1 MPRWWTHLAPAVAAL
16 ALAPAVASADP
27 LRFVPKDAGLVVVVE
42 SPRKLA
48 EAVRDLDAYKSAQS
62 LPAVREFLDSTT
74 ARRFFQFVR
83 YYERELGVKWPEL
96 LDKVAGGGVAVG
108 TQVGMDPAP
117 ALLVAQGADEAVSAE
132 FFKLAVAALEQE
144 TARQSAGGEA
154 PAAKVRRAVR
164 NGVETVH
171 LGDGFHAA
179 RVGGVLYVANK
190 EAALNAGLDL
200 KPGES
205 VADRP
210 GPRAARDL
218 IGGDPL
224 AWAWLDFAKVKEG
237 KQAKDFFAAT
247 RKDLFQTLVFGSS
260 ADAFRRADFVA
271 AGLYRTAD
279 GFAATLRLPAK
290 RADLHADLALHA
302 PPPDQP
308 GSLPLLEPKGVIY
321 SQSFYLDLG
330 ALWRKRKTLVNEQQL
345 KDIEEG
351 EKQVSK
357 FIPGPSVGKLLEMSG
372 PYHRLVAVQRDEKP
386 YPVTPDQ
393 AVPPFALVSSMRD
406 PQFGKSAASAIRAGA
421 MVASFQ
427 TGLTMSEEKS
437 DDVTITVYRFPE
449 KKPFPGGDPG
459 NVRFNFVPCFAVV
472 GDFLVVSS
480 SPALVKDLIPELK
493 KTPDPAK
500 CSPAVWRAKTYA
512 AGIAQTIRDNPEP
525 VVTNAILSEGVGLD
539 EAKKQ
544 VEALADWVATLG
556 AAGLSIDHGAD
567 AYEIKLEWKTKRD

>member
-1 MPRWWTHLAPAVAAL
+1 N
-16 ALAPAVASADP
+16 
-27 LRFVPKDAGLVVVVE
+27 
-42 SPRKLA
+42 PRKLA
-48 EAVRDLDAYKSAQS
+48 EAVRDLDAYRSAQS

-74 ARRFFQFVR
+74 ARRFFQFVS
-83 YYERELGVKWPEL
+83 YYERELGAKWPEI
-96 LDKVAGGGVAVG
+96 LDQIAGGGIALG

-117 ALLVAQGADEAVSAE
+117 VLLVAQGTDEAASAE
-132 FFKLAVAALEQE
+132 FFKLAITALEQE
-144 TARQSAGGEA
+144 TARQAAVGEA
-154 PAAKVRRAVR
+154 PAAKVRRAVH

-171 LGDGFHAA
+171 LGDEFHAA
-179 RVGGVLYVANK
+179 RVGAVLYVSNK

-200 KPGES
+200 KPGDS
-205 VADRP
+205 VADRS
-210 GPRAARDL
+210 GPRTARKL
-218 IGGDPL
+218 VGGDPL
-224 AWAWLDFAKVKEG
+224 AWLWLDFAKVKEG

-247 RKDLFQTLVFGSS
+247 RKDLFQTLIFGSS

-271 AGLYRTAD
+271 AGLHRTAD
-279 GFAATLRLPAK
+279 GFTATIRLPAK

-302 PPPDQP
+302 PASEKP
-308 GSLPLLEPKGVIY
+308 GSLPLLEPKGVVY

-330 ALWRKRKTLVNEQQL
+330 ALWKERKTLINEQQL

-372 PYHRLVAVQRDEKP
+372 PYHRLVAVQRAERP
-386 YPVTPDQ
+386 YSVIPDQ
-393 AVPPFALVSSMRD
+393 AIPPFALVSSMRD
-406 PQFGKSAASAIRAGA
+406 PQFGKSAVSAMRAGA
-421 MVASFQ
+421 MLATFQ
-427 TGLTMSEEKS
+427 VGLSMSEETH
-437 DDVTITVYRFPE
+437 DGVTITSYRFPE
-449 KKPFPGGDPG
+449 KKPFPGNGDPD
-459 NVRFNFVPCFAVV
+459 NLRFNFVPCFAVV
-472 GDFLVVSS
+472 GDYLVVSS

-525 VVTNAILSEGVGLD
+525 VVTNAVLSEGVGLD

-544 VEALADWVATLG
+544 VAALADWVATLG

-567 AYEIKLEWKTKRD
+567 AYEIKLEWKTGSSGER